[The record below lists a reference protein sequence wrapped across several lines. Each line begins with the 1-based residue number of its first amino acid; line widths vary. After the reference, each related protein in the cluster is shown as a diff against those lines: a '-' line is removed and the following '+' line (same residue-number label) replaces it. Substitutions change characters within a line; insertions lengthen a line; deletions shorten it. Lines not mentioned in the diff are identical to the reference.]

1 MSLHDD
7 IEAQVAKAAKPTRCR
22 LGVLLDEVDLADLDA
37 LQYAIER
44 VRDEAKKDRPDP
56 LFSITWLTGV
66 LNKNDYKIGKT
77 VVSEHVRKVCAC
89 VRSSQ

>member
-7 IEAQVAKAAKPTRCR
+7 IEAQVAKADTPTRCR
-22 LGVLLDEVDLADLDA
+22 LGLILDEVDLADLDA

-44 VRDEAKKDRPDP
+44 VRKEKDDP
-56 LFSITWLTGV
+56 KSLFSVAWLTQL

-89 VRSSQ
+89 VRSGK